1 MSVKTS
7 PPTLKILPL
16 EHFWVQGLKRGFE
29 LSALLPIYTHVFYN
43 LEQIE
48 RDKDLELT
56 IGSSTIVYRVNSNN
70 DICLITGWVGNRK
83 KSKYKI

>member
-1 MSVKTS
+1 MSIKTS
-7 PPTLKILPL
+7 PPTLKIVPL
-16 EHFWVQGLKRGFE
+16 EHFWIQGLKRGFE
-29 LSALLPIYTHVFYN
+29 LSALLPIYTYVFKN
-43 LEQIE
+43 LGQIE

-83 KSKYKI
+83 KSNNKL